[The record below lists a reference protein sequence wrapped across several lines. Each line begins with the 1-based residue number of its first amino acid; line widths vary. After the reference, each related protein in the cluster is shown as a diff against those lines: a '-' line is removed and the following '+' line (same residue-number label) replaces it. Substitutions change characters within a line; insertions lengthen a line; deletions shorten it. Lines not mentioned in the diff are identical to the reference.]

1 MDNIALKYS
10 FLDSFS
16 KQEVMD
22 FIDFLLTKNRNKIQN
37 TSEYQQQ
44 LLSISAWDE
53 ESLQLIEQNNH
64 LKSWEA
70 KTW

>member
-22 FIDFLLTKNRNKIQN
+22 FIDFLLTKNRNKTQN

-53 ESLQLIEQNNH
+53 ESLQIIEQNNH